1 MSEQHEQSNLLTS
14 SNGRS
19 GSAPPKS
26 SLRSILY
33 FSHFFAQWAERM
45 WEFGIV
51 MFLSSIAPRSLFLVS
66 SYGLFQCAM
75 IIFSGSRAG
84 TYIDNTPRLVAFRTI
99 LLLQN
104 GFVFLCSVCCYV
116 LLTDES
122 TGELLNGAQ
131 WEPPLWAENMLN
143 NVPRDYVSLGLIA
156 AIHVFGAFG
165 AVFSR
170 ASTVAIEKDW
180 VVVLSMGSSSWLK
193 ETNVMMRQ
201 IDLGCKVL
209 APVVAGFVISMGDIQ
224 DAAIVVGLAN
234 ILAILVEWVCTKNIY
249 DNVSELA
256 AERAKKDVEMGSK
269 ETTSNDD
276 GGIINTMRAFF
287 SQSVWEAGVALSL
300 LYLNVLSF
308 GNIMIAYL
316 NYRQMNTTV
325 IGLTRGVG
333 ETIGLLGTAGPTPLS
348 SKFSS

>member
-1 MSEQHEQSNLLTS
+1 MSE
-14 SNGRS
+14 
-19 GSAPPKS
+19 
-26 SLRSILY
+26 
-33 FSHFFAQWAERM
+33 
-45 WEFGIV
+45 
-51 MFLSSIAPRSLFLVS
+51 
-66 SYGLFQCAM
+66 
-75 IIFSGSRAG
+75 
-84 TYIDNTPRLVAFRTI
+84 
-99 LLLQN
+99 
-104 GFVFLCSVCCYV
+104 
-116 LLTDES
+116 
-122 TGELLNGAQ
+122 GELGGHKGNK
-131 WEPPLWAENMLN
+131 
-143 NVPRDYVSLGLIA
+143 NVNAKTSV
-156 AIHVFGAFG
+156 
-165 AVFSR
+165 
-170 ASTVAIEKDW
+170 
-180 VVVLSMGSSSWLK
+180 
-193 ETNVMMRQ
+193 
-201 IDLGCKVL
+201 
-209 APVVAGFVISMGDIQ
+209 
-224 DAAIVVGLAN
+224 
-234 ILAILVEWVCTKNIY
+234 Y